1 MGWQGLGSKTEDFL
15 VDEHTADDVPSSG
28 YVDDMDEWTSWFDTE
43 WDVYAASA
51 SIKKLDEAE
60 TCAAG
65 AVSTSQFSGAD
76 TGSGSQATVAEATV
90 QLTDEFAT
98 LAVETSTLGPTV
110 LEDSTPSVY
119 RQLQATAHLELAR
132 APRSPCLRVHLTNN
146 SIRRGRQ
153 QEKFSGTRRWSRL

>member
-76 TGSGSQATVAEATV
+76 TGSGSQATVRWRKRPFSLRMSSQHL
-90 QLTDEFAT
+90 QLRPPHLAPLCSKT
-98 LAVETSTLGPTV
+98 LRPQFTGNCRRLRIWNWRELHARPACAST
-110 LEDSTPSVY
+110 
-119 RQLQATAHLELAR
+119 
-132 APRSPCLRVHLTNN
+132 
-146 SIRRGRQ
+146 
-153 QEKFSGTRRWSRL
+153 